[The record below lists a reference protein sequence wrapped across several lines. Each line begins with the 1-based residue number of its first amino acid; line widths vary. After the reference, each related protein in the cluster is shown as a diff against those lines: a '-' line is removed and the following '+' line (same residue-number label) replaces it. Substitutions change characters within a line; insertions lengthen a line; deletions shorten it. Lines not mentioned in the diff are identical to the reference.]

1 MPDVPGAEQPALRI
15 EQREKV
21 SSVVWQRGGNG
32 AAKLRALLDT
42 DPCG

>member
-1 MPDVPGAEQPALRI
+1 MPDVPRAEQPALRI

-21 SSVVWQRGGNG
+21 SSVAWQRGEKA
-32 AAKLRALLDT
+32 AAKLRAVLDT